1 MSNVTRLVA
10 VLAVLCLAFTAFA
23 QGGGQGRGQGQGR
36 GGFGG
41 GQGRGGFGMGMQG
54 GMGGAFLLNDANVQ
68 ADLALTA
75 EQKTKLEA
83 VQRKAREEMSAMRE
97 NMVGQDR
104 DAMMQAMRKINENS
118 QKEINAILTA
128 DQQKRLKEISLQVA
142 GNRAVMQED
151 VQKDLALTDAQ
162 KQKLRELQENQ
173 MQANQAL
180 FQRVRNQ
187 EISREEFQAA
197 QRKNEEIM
205 NVEISKVLT
214 AEQNA
219 KLKAMQG
226 TKPFKGLAQQPGGR
240 GGRGGGGF

>member
-1 MSNVTRLVA
+1 
-10 VLAVLCLAFTAFA
+10 
-23 QGGGQGRGQGQGR
+23 
-36 GGFGG
+36 
-41 GQGRGGFGMGMQG
+41 MGMQG